1 MTIQPAS
8 DRSLLVSFGDEISI
22 EAHHQVARL
31 TGALDRQRGVLN
43 LHPAFA
49 SVLIDFDP
57 RLHSHADIEALARR
71 RMETAVDEA
80 RPARLVEIPVC
91 YGGEFG
97 PDLED
102 VARHAGLSPERVVEL
117 HAAADYLVYFVG
129 FATCFPYL
137 GGLPPQLATPRLPA
151 PRKHVPA
158 GSVAI
163 GGSQAGIYPLA
174 SPGGWRIV
182 GRTPLPLFDPQA
194 SPPPLLRMG
203 DRVRFK
209 PVQLLSDGVPSGPG
223 SKPHSEPRTLEAVKE
238 SSYAG
243 GTACATTTSPAFSE
257 VGRAIPPASPACGRL
272 FHTFSESGFRVL
284 SPGFQTTVQDLGRFG
299 FTHFGVSASGA
310 ADPLALRAGNLLVG
324 NAENAAAL
332 EMTLLGGAFEFQTDA
347 VIALTGSDFGAALP
361 LWTAVDIKAGDTVR
375 CGATRSGA
383 RAYLAVRGGIGVPK
397 AMGSASTHL
406 MTGVGGRPLRT
417 GDVLPIGDAAIRRPR
432 IGPPRAPGFA
442 RTGPI
447 RVTPG
452 PQAHWFSDHL
462 YAAAYRVTEESSR
475 MGLRL
480 RGLAIPSPA
489 GHMLT
494 EGVSLG
500 AIQVP
505 PDGQPI
511 ILFVEHQTTGGY
523 PKPANAISADFWRLG
538 QLRPRDEVR
547 FERVTFEQALDLL
560 REQEQWLYAL

>member
-31 TGALDRQRGVLN
+31 THALEGQRAVLN

-57 RLHSHADIEALARR
+57 RFHSHADIEALVRQR
-71 RMETAVDEA
+71 IQTATGEA
-80 RPARLVEIPVC
+80 REPRVVEIPVC

-129 FATCFPYL
+129 FSTCFPYL
-137 GGLPPQLATPRLPA
+137 GGLPPELSTPRLSA

-182 GRTPLPLFDPQA
+182 GRTPLALFDPHS

-203 DRVRFK
+203 DRVRF
-209 PVQLLSDGVPSGPG
+209 VPTCG
-223 SKPHSEPRTLEAVKE
+223 
-238 SSYAG
+238 AG
-243 GTACATTTSPAFSE
+243 LYPAHRFSTGA
-257 VGRAIPPASPACGRL
+257 GRAVYKRSGRVTNPPQVVNLPHRPANPL
-272 FHTFSESGFRVL
+272 PTHIRVL

-299 FTHFGVSASGA
+299 YAHFGVSASGA
-310 ADPLALRAGNLLVG
+310 ADPLALRAGNLRVG
-324 NAENAAAL
+324 NAENATAL
-332 EMTLLGGAFEFQTDA
+332 EMTLVGGAFEFETDA
-347 VIALTGSDFGAALP
+347 VIALTGSDFNAGLP
-361 LWTAVDIKAGDTVR
+361 LWTAVEIKAGETVR

-383 RAYLAVRGGIGVPK
+383 RCYLAVRGGIGVPK
-397 AMGSASTHL
+397 AMGSASVHVI
-406 MTGVGGRPLRT
+406 TGVGGRPLRA
-417 GDVLPIGDAAIRRPR
+417 GDALPIGDAAIRRPR
-432 IGPPRAPGFA
+432 TGPPRAPEFA
-442 RTGPI
+442 RTGPL
-447 RVTPG
+447 RVTRG
-452 PQAHWFSDHL
+452 PQAHWFSGEL
-462 YAAAYRVTEESSR
+462 YAAAYRVAEESDR
-475 MGLRL
+475 MGIRL
-480 RGLAIPSPA
+480 RGPAIPSPA

-494 EGVSLG
+494 EGVPLG

-523 PKPANAISADFWRLG
+523 PKPANVISADFWRLG

-547 FERVTFEQALDLL
+547 FECVTIEQALDLL
-560 REQEQWLYAL
+560 RQQEQWLYALV

>member
-8 DRSLLVSFGDEISI
+8 DRSLFISFGDEISI
-22 EAHHQVARL
+22 HAHRQVARL
-31 TGALDRQRGVLN
+31 THALEGQRDVLN

-57 RLHSHADIEALARR
+57 RFHSHADIEALVRR
-71 RMETAVDEA
+71 RIQTACDQARETRV
-80 RPARLVEIPVC
+80 VEIPVC

-137 GGLPPQLATPRLPA
+137 GGLPPELATPRLAA

-182 GRTPLPLFDPQA
+182 GRTPLTLFDPQA

-203 DRVRFK
+203 DRVRFT
-209 PVQLLSDGVPSGPG
+209 PTTALTGLVGQ
-223 SKPHSEPRTLEAVKE
+223 TL
-238 SSYAG
+238 
-243 GTACATTTSPAFSE
+243 
-257 VGRAIPPASPACGRL
+257 PPANPLPSPI
-272 FHTFSESGFRVL
+272 RVL
-284 SPGFQTTVQDLGRFG
+284 SPGLQTTVQDLGRFG
-299 FTHFGVSASGA
+299 YTHFGVSASGA

-332 EMTLLGGAFEFQTDA
+332 EMTLVGGSFEFEVDA
-347 VIALTGSDFGAALP
+347 VIALTGSDFGAGLP
-361 LWTAVDIKAGDTVR
+361 LWTPVEIKAGDTVR

-383 RAYLAVRGGIGVPK
+383 RSYLAVRGGIGVPK
-397 AMGSASTHL
+397 VMGSASVHV
-406 MTGVGGRPLRT
+406 MTGVGGRPLRA
-417 GDVLPIGDAAIRRPR
+417 GDVLPIGGAAIRRPR
-432 IGPPRAPGFA
+432 TGPRRAPGFTRA
-442 RTGPI
+442 GPL

-452 PQAHWFSDHL
+452 PQAHWFSGDL
-462 YAAAYRVTEESSR
+462 YAAAYRVAEESNR
-475 MGLRL
+475 MGIRL
-480 RGLAIPSPA
+480 SGPAIPSPA

-494 EGVSLG
+494 EGVPLG
-500 AIQVP
+500 AIQIP

-523 PKPANAISADFWRLG
+523 PKPANVISADFWRLG
-538 QLRPRDEVR
+538 QLRPRDAVS
-547 FERVTFEQALDLL
+547 FERVTLDQALDLL
-560 REQEQWLYAL
+560 RRQEQWLYALL